1 MDRFVDERDYKLLDG
16 DRYSFAIL
24 RMIMGGKCLLLLTD
38 HEKAI
43 LCKAVEVFPAW
54 IWTPDGAAPE
64 EAERVY
70 TLAAENGLL
79 RAGQKIYMKYD
90 LAEFWIKRAAQ
101 DGLKVAISSNTN
113 AYDCPEP
120 VPPTDKA
127 DGGLHQCA
135 ENDLD
140 ELAELLNLF
149 HIETRMDQKDAA
161 ACRKEAEE
169 LIEAGRTY
177 FWKDGQGQTAAC
189 CSYRPDGDGELAAIA
204 NVFTRPAFRRRH
216 YAENLVYQVT
226 ALAKGEGFVPM
237 LYADADYEASNG
249 CYKKIGYVL
258 RGKLCTVEV
267 C

>member
-1 MDRFVDERDYKLLDG
+1 MDNFVDERDYRLLDG

-24 RMIMGGKCLLLLTD
+24 RMIMGGKCMLLRTD

-54 IWTPDGAAPE
+54 IWTPDGVPAE

-70 TLAAENGLL
+70 SLAAESGLL
-79 RAGQKIYMKYD
+79 HAGQHVYMKYD
-90 LAEFWIKRAAQ
+90 LAEYWMKRAAQ
-101 DGLKVAISSNTN
+101 DGLQVAISSNTN

-120 VPPTDKA
+120 VPPAEAA
-127 DGGLHQCA
+127 DGALQKCT
-135 ENDLD
+135 EDDVD
-140 ELAELLNLF
+140 ELTELLDQF

-161 ACRKEAEE
+161 ACRREAEG
-169 LIEAGRTY
+169 LVKAGRTY

-189 CSYRPDGDGELAAIA
+189 CTYAPDGDLASIS
-204 NVFTRPAFRRRH
+204 NVFTRPALRRRH
-216 YAENLVYQVT
+216 YAANLVYQVS

-249 CYKKIGYVL
+249 CYRKIGYML
-258 RGKLCTVEV
+258 RGRLCTVEV
-267 C
+267 G